1 MTAYG
6 LASYDALHAAS
17 AVAAGA
23 TAIVTIDTGFAY
35 LPSSLL
41 TIYTDHSRLAS
52 SRGKRPR

>member
-23 TAIVTIDTGFAY
+23 QAIVTTDTGFAH

-52 SRGKRPR
+52 CRNKRLR